1 MLMPLYP
8 FDTPLS
14 NPTIFYDMPAVRW
27 RTPTFD
33 SVDGYQVQ
41 VARDARFTELVETWE
56 TYETRTWPYYPLLPA
71 SFQSKNTFEDNESYY
86 WRARIRHERYN
97 PLYATFFDYGPWSP
111 PMRLKLDSRLVGN
124 PQLSTGDPGLPAWTT
139 PTFLWDRV
147 DGAAGYRI
155 QVDDDSNFSTP
166 LINKNVDGTSYTP
179 TTVFADGTYYWRV
192 TIRRS
197 DTVFGH
203 WTETMPFVKSSRPPQ
218 TIAPTGDEIVNAQP
232 TFTWTAVLTP
242 TITPRLAAPRY
253 RLQWSSDPNFST
265 PTPKYVDTDSTSYT
279 LDKGESLA
287 DGTWYW
293 RVAVLQDASSKLGAY
308 SPAQRFY
315 KEYRSP
321 ILSARRRA
329 ALHRTVRCSSGRRW
343 RARPP
348 TGSRSPTTNYSI
360 AQSRR
365 LPMRPVTHPPRN

>member
-1 MLMPLYP
+1 
-8 FDTPLS
+8 
-14 NPTIFYDMPAVRW
+14 
-27 RTPTFD
+27 
-33 SVDGYQVQ
+33 
-41 VARDARFTELVETWE
+41 
-56 TYETRTWPYYPLLPA
+56 
-71 SFQSKNTFEDNESYY
+71 
-86 WRARIRHERYN
+86 
-97 PLYATFFDYGPWSP
+97 
-111 PMRLKLDSRLVGN
+111 MRLKLDSRLVGN
-124 PQLSTGDPGLPAWTT
+124 PRLSTGDPGLPAWTT

-166 LINKNVDGTSYTP
+166 LIDKNVDGTSYTP

-218 TIAPTGDEIVNAQP
+218 PIAPAGDEIVNAQP

-253 RLQWSSDPNFST
+253 RLQWSSGPELQPLPRSS
-265 PTPKYVDTDSTSYT
+265 VDTDSASYT

-293 RVAVLQDASSKLGAY
+293 RVAVLLDGVVQ
-308 SPAQRFY
+308 
-315 KEYRSP
+315 
-321 ILSARRRA
+321 ARRLQPGA
-329 ALHRTVRCSSGRRW
+329 AFLQGIPVADADQPGAGQQHVEESAVRVGAAGRR
-343 RARPP
+343 
-348 TGSRSPTTNYSI
+348 GL
-360 AQSRR
+360 
-365 LPMRPVTHPPRN
+365 LPDPDRQQRVVQ